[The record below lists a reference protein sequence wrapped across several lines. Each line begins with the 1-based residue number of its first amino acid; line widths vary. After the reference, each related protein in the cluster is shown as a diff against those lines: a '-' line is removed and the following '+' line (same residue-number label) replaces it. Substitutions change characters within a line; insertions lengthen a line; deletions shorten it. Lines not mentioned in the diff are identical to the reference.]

1 MRRRPLLAS
10 LFPALSLIAVP
21 GHAETPAEQAS
32 RQLQQGIRE
41 DRAAEAGGPDAPRPP
56 TSTPTTSAIE
66 ADRRS
71 IQPDV
76 GRPGGGRRADHRWRA
91 RRDRRRPQP
100 ATLNAGRYVLSSGRP
115 RREAFGASQAW
126 ASQAWASQP

>member
-10 LFPALSLIAVP
+10 LFPAISLIALAVP

-32 RQLQQGIRE
+32 RQLQQGIRQ

-76 GRPGGGRRADHRWRA
+76 GRPEEAGTPITGGERAATGGGHN
-91 RRDRRRPQP
+91 PQ
-100 ATLNAGRYVLSSGRP
+100 R
-115 RREAFGASQAW
+115 
-126 ASQAWASQP
+126 

>member
-21 GHAETPAEQAS
+21 GRAETPAEHAS

-41 DRAAEAGGPDAPRPP
+41 DRAAEAGGADAPRPP
-56 TSTPTTSAIE
+56 ASTPTTSAIE

-76 GRPGGGRRADHRWRA
+76 GRPEEAGAPITGGERAATGGGRN
-91 RRDRRRPQP
+91 PQ
-100 ATLNAGRYVLSSGRP
+100 R
-115 RREAFGASQAW
+115 
-126 ASQAWASQP
+126 